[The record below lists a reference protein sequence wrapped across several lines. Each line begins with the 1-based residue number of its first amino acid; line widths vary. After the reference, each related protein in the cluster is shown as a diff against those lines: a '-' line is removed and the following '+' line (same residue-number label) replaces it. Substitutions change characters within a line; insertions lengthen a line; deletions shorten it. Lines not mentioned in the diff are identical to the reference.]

1 MASSATEILLER
13 IRSHGP
19 ITVAEFMEV
28 ALYDPEHG
36 YYATAERRSG
46 RAGDFFTNVDV
57 GRLFGE
63 MLAVQIAEMYEAMGG
78 ASRAE
83 FDLVE
88 AGASDGRL
96 MRDLLDALA
105 RDFPD
110 CYSHARVTLVERS
123 ARARQTQLKTLA
135 HHQTRLADAAADL
148 PASVT
153 GVIFA
158 NELLDAFPLHLVQFD
173 GSEIREV
180 CVTEIDGS
188 FAETVCPLTDGRI
201 AVQLSHLASRPAN
214 GERAEVSL
222 AATDWIERAA
232 SAIERGYL
240 LLIDYGSDEADLM
253 STMHPEGTLVA
264 YRGHAMN
271 GARWFDDPGRNDLTG
286 HVNLTAVQRTAR
298 AAGMTDVGL
307 IDQSYFLLN
316 LGLTDRLPSDSSIFA
331 LKERLAAQTL
341 MMPGGLG
348 STMKVMAFAK
358 GVERTTLRGFSTGRL
373 TR

>member
-158 NELLDAFPLHLVQFD
+158 NELLDAFPLHVVQFD

-188 FAETVCPLTDGRI
+188 FAETVCPLTDGRV

-358 GVERTTLRGFSTGRL
+358 GVERSTLRGFSTGRL